1 MMIGY
6 FDLAVKRSAA
16 KEASSKKPKVPIEMI
31 QAASKRWDKNGDK
44 LLERSEVPERW
55 HVLFDRLD
63 ENKDGKIDE
72 SEIANANND
81 SKD

>member
-1 MMIGY
+1 
-6 FDLAVKRSAA
+6 
-16 KEASSKKPKVPIEMI
+16 MI